1 VLERSLAP
9 ESYLKG
15 QFLLAMPALAGSYF
29 GSTLTYLCEHNE
41 SGAMGIM
48 VNRPAGLTLGEL
60 FDQLEIPVAD
70 ARCREV
76 EVLEGGPVAADRGF
90 ILHTDDA
97 RFDSSLG
104 LDDGLMLTTARE
116 VLEAIAAGN
125 GPRQYLVALGY
136 AGWGETQ
143 LEEEMKDNA
152 WLNCPASGQVLFQ
165 TPFPERV
172 SSAAAQLGID
182 FNLISGQAGHA

>member
-1 VLERSLAP
+1 MAP
-9 ESYLKG
+9 ESNLKG
-15 QFLLAMPALAGSYF
+15 QFLLAMPSLAGSYF
-29 GSTLTYLCEHNE
+29 GSTLTYLCEHSD

-48 VNRPAGLTLGEL
+48 VNRPVAITLGEL
-60 FDQLEIPVAD
+60 FDQLEIPVSD
-70 ARCREV
+70 ERCRDV
-76 EVLEGGPVAADRGF
+76 AVLEGGPVAEDRGF
-90 ILHTDDA
+90 ILHSDDA
-97 RFDSSLG
+97 RFESSLA

-116 VLEAIAAGN
+116 VLEAIAAGR

-136 AGWGETQ
+136 AGWGEAQ
-143 LEEEMKDNA
+143 LEAEMKDNA
-152 WLNCPASGQVLFQ
+152 WLNCAASTQILFN